1 MTAKAKRPEHDLPK
15 ASMTDDILAAHRSIF
30 VAFAE
35 IMESRDRLT
44 RGHAERTSLY
54 AEEIAQEMRREGR
67 RPEELTEEF
76 AAMLPAAA
84 ALHDIGKIAVPDSVL
99 NKPGRLDVKETEI
112 MRGHAAKGRQMI
124 LLVMKSEKRDDKLLL
139 LAADI
144 AYCHHERW
152 DGGGYP
158 RGIQKER
165 IPLGARITAVADVLD
180 ALLSERPYKKAIPFE
195 AACEYVG
202 GESGKSFDPEVVS
215 AFLAAKGRI
224 KLRRSVASLFSK
236 SEAFR

>member
-112 MRGHAAKGRQMI
+112 MRGHAAKGRQ
-124 LLVMKSEKRDDKLLL
+124 LVVGVELSGQGPRKEERQSGSQASCQESRRHDDHDREVRGVTGVDGPAQAGKLTKSHGDWSTGPE
-139 LAADI
+139 
-144 AYCHHERW
+144 
-152 DGGGYP
+152 P
-158 RGIQKER
+158 RAFQDWGWWM
-165 IPLGARITAVADVLD
+165 AN
-180 ALLSERPYKKAIPFE
+180 S
-195 AACEYVG
+195 
-202 GESGKSFDPEVVS
+202 PE
-215 AFLAAKGRI
+215 
-224 KLRRSVASLFSK
+224 
-236 SEAFR
+236 